1 MNAMNQIIIEGNVV
15 RQPQLRET
23 PRGKKV
29 CVMPIA
35 VNHYYKDNSGK
46 YVDEVGYFDIETWGE
61 KYAPYVE
68 KYALQGRGVR
78 IVGRLKQDRWK
89 DADGKN
95 YSKVKIIAEHIDF
108 KPVKKG
114 DLKNNIDTSTNEQSE
129 SFEEDAFEVQQ
140 NMKTAAAGVVEET
153 VSENAVF

>member
-1 MNAMNQIIIEGNVV
+1 
-15 RQPQLRET
+15 
-23 PRGKKV
+23 
-29 CVMPIA
+29 MPIA

-114 DLKNNIDTSTNEQSE
+114 DLKTILTLHRRRTK
-129 SFEEDAFEVQQ
+129 VLK
-140 NMKTAAAGVVEET
+140 KTLLKF
-153 VSENAVF
+153 SRI